1 MSDKRRGYF
10 RQIPIYLFK
19 FFRMFIYMDEWKIIP
34 MAGLIAAL
42 VSFAIGKDLF
52 VNMEGTLKGSLAL
65 TCVCIWNGFFNS
77 IQTVC
82 RERQIIKREHRA
94 GMRISSY
101 ITAQM
106 IYQAFLCLIQAIV
119 TLIVCVISGIKMP
132 IAGLV
137 TPFFYTD
144 ILLTFFF
151 ITYSADAMSLFI
163 SCLAKNTTIAMTVMP
178 FVLIFELLFSGGVF
192 ALEGVSNSLSFLTIA
207 KYGLCAVCAIGGYNS
222 LPMTSIWKQVV
233 KLQDYEY
240 EGLHP
245 VKIFI
250 EELER
255 EGKVEEFCLK
265 TAESNFN
272 IAYESTNSTVV
283 GCWVVLLLFAL
294 FFAFLSILVLR
305 RIDKDKR

>member
-1 MSDKRRGYF
+1 MSEKRRGYF

-42 VSFAIGKDLF
+42 VSFAIGKDMF

-65 TCVCIWNGFFNS
+65 SCVCIWNGFFNS

-94 GMRISSY
+94 GMKISSY

-106 IYQAFLCLIQAIV
+106 IYQAFLCLIQAGV
-119 TLIVCVISGIKMP
+119 TLIVCRISGIKMP
-132 IAGLV
+132 TGGLV

-192 ALEGVSNSLSFLTIA
+192 ALDGFSNTLSFLTIA
-207 KYGLCAVCAIGGYNS
+207 KYGLCAICAIGGYNS
-222 LPMTSIWKQVV
+222 LPMTSIWKQIV
-233 KLQDYEY
+233 KLQNYEY
-240 EGLHP
+240 EGLQP
-245 VKIFI
+245 VKLFVEEI
-250 EELER
+250 EK
-255 EGKVEEFCLK
+255 EGKIEEFCLK

-272 IAYESTNSTVV
+272 SAYDSITSNVA
-283 GCWVVLLLFAL
+283 GCWIVLIIFAL
-294 FFAFLSILVLR
+294 FFAILSILALR

>member
-1 MSDKRRGYF
+1 MNEKRRGYF

-42 VSFAIGKDLF
+42 VSFAIGKDMF

-65 TCVCIWNGFFNS
+65 SCVCIWNGFFNS

-94 GMRISSY
+94 GMKISSY

-106 IYQAFLCLIQAIV
+106 IYQAFLCLIQAGV
-119 TLIVCVISGIKMP
+119 TLIVCRISGIKMP
-132 IAGLV
+132 TKGLV

-192 ALEGVSNSLSFLTIA
+192 ALDGVSNTLSFLTIA
-207 KYGLCAVCAIGGYNS
+207 KYGLCAICAIGGYNS
-222 LPMTSIWKQVV
+222 LPMTSIWKQIV
-233 KLQDYEY
+233 KLQNYEY
-240 EGLHP
+240 EGLQP
-245 VKIFI
+245 VKLFVEEI
-250 EELER
+250 EK
-255 EGKVEEFCLK
+255 EGKIEEFCLK

-272 IAYESTNSTVV
+272 SAYESITSNVA
-283 GCWVVLLLFAL
+283 GCWIVLIIFAL
-294 FFAFLSILVLR
+294 FFAILSILALR

>member
-106 IYQAFLCLIQAIV
+106 IYQAFLCLVQAIV

-222 LPMTSIWKQVV
+222 LPMTSIWKQIV
-233 KLQDYEY
+233 KLQNYEY

-255 EGKVEEFCLK
+255 DGKVEEFCLK

-272 IAYESTNSTVV
+272 IAYESTNSNVV

>member
-192 ALEGVSNSLSFLTIA
+192 ALEGVSNNLSFLTIA

-245 VKIFI
+245 VKMFI

-272 IAYESTNSTVV
+272 IVYESTNRNVV

-305 RIDKDKR
+305 RIDNDKR

>member
-283 GCWVVLLLFAL
+283 GCWLVLLLFAL
-294 FFAFLSILVLR
+294 FFAFLSIIVLR
-305 RIDKDKR
+305 RIDKNKR